1 MQENA
6 AGEQSA
12 TEDPESRRVD
22 EAGLRTILRDRWREV
37 RVVDVTG
44 STNADLAAAVARGE
58 AGAGTVLLAGHQV
71 AGRGRLGRSWGAPAW
86 TSVATS
92 VVLRPA
98 RSVLTWSWFPL
109 LVGLSVATGITRSTG
124 LPPLLK
130 WPNDVL
136 IDDRKV
142 CGILGQHLP
151 GTPPSVVLG
160 FGLNTW
166 LDQTELPVPTA
177 GSLSLACA
185 DHGLPAPDATRVL
198 GEILLDLAD
207 RLVDFET
214 GPEAEAIERSRQAWL
229 RLSDTVGRD
238 VRVELGDSRFHGRA
252 ESIDTDGRLLV
263 RAGETVRAFS
273 AGDVVHLRRQ
283 D

>member
-1 MQENA
+1 M
-6 AGEQSA
+6 
-12 TEDPESRRVD
+12 
-22 EAGLRTILRDRWREV
+22 
-37 RVVDVTG
+37 
-44 STNADLAAAVARGE
+44 
-58 AGAGTVLLAGHQV
+58 
-71 AGRGRLGRSWGAPAW
+71 
-86 TSVATS
+86 ATS

-98 RSVLTWSWFPL
+98 RSVLTWSWLPL

-185 DHGLPAPDATRVL
+185 DHGLSAPDATRVL
-198 GEILLDLAD
+198 GRSCSIWPTGSSISRPD
-207 RLVDFET
+207 RKLR
-214 GPEAEAIERSRQAWL
+214 RS
-229 RLSDTVGRD
+229 SG
-238 VRVELGDSRFHGRA
+238 HGRP
-252 ESIDTDGRLLV
+252 G
-263 RAGETVRAFS
+263 
-273 AGDVVHLRRQ
+273 
-283 D
+283 